1 VSATAGHC
9 RAGTRG
15 CFWLR
20 TRWADLTR
28 KARDV
33 ERWVLARGLRYHLE
47 GRVLTHGNKTIVFN

>member
-1 VSATAGHC
+1 M
-9 RAGTRG
+9 
-15 CFWLR
+15 R